1 MRDLHSEERREE
13 RRGSPFLG
21 FLFIDVLSIALP
33 DRKIESPRTRYGKK
47 NQRIIMIAVNF
58 VAQSNFR
65 ARGAL
70 SQDNRTETDQYS
82 ENFAKCTNES
92 VYHRFNDLFFFFF
105 FFFNQGTRSIRRKR
119 YTFYI
124 YIYIY
129 PHERE
134 IIR

>member
-1 MRDLHSEERREE
+1 
-13 RRGSPFLG
+13 
-21 FLFIDVLSIALP
+21 
-33 DRKIESPRTRYGKK
+33 
-47 NQRIIMIAVNF
+47 MIAVNF

-105 FFFNQGTRSIRRKR
+105 FFSTKEPGQFVENDTLFI
-119 YTFYI
+119 YI
-124 YIYIY
+124 YIYIRMK
-129 PHERE
+129 ER
-134 IIR
+134 

>member
-92 VYHRFNDLFFFFF
+92 VYHRFNDLFSFFFF
-105 FFFNQGTRSIRRKR
+105 FSTKEPGQFVENDTLF
-119 YTFYI
+119 I
-124 YIYIY
+124 YVYIY